1 MGRRWAIALLVGLPA
16 ALGASP
22 PGPALAGDPPA
33 GSRSAA
39 QRKKEEEALR
49 GKVREAIGRGVAWLR
64 KQQDSNG
71 HFRGANGETDEKDS
85 EVQKMVAGHRVGETA
100 LALHALRACGAPA
113 GDPQVAAGFAFIR
126 EGYRTQKKVDAL
138 QTYDVSF
145 MVIAIDTNLH
155 RAPDPDP
162 AGRKPA
168 APARKG
174 PPPVDDLPW
183 LLEMTAWL
191 VAAQGKAG
199 GFGYTSPGFY
209 DTDVSNTQIALLALK
224 SARRCAA
231 DVPADL
237 WRKALVHL
245 LDAQESAGPP
255 CVRRDESWKPD
266 EGDARRTVGGRDR
279 ARGWG
284 YKPKFPGT
292 GSMTAG
298 GVSSLVICRSEL
310 LGTPGYDGKL
320 DARAEQGIWDG
331 IAWLGSRFTVSE
343 NPGPRDAP
351 APVQGK
357 QYYYLYGLERAGV
370 LSGIPWTGEHDWY
383 REGATWLI
391 DHQEPPG
398 HWAGGLVET
407 CFALLFLERA
417 TPPAPRGAVSGSADE
432 GIDLSGAEGLDEA
445 AFGDLFEAVLR
456 RFTAADAAGRKERS
470 ADFVRMGIRSIPRL
484 LRCLKGE
491 ADGPRAAAADAL
503 LRTTGESRG
512 FDPAAPADAR
522 AAAVARWEEW
532 WNRSRGNLVAD
543 VGAGQFRVEGR

>member
-1 MGRRWAIALLVGLPA
+1 MGRKRAIALLVGLAA
-16 ALGASP
+16 ALAAP
-22 PGPALAGDPPA
+22 APALGGDPPVGKKAA
-33 GSRSAA
+33 GPG
-39 QRKKEEEALR
+39 KKEEEAFR
-49 GKVREAIGRGVAWLR
+49 GKVRDAVARGVAWVR
-64 KQQDSNG
+64 KQQASDG
-71 HFRGANGETDEKDS
+71 RFRGINGETDEKDP
-85 EVQKMVAGHRVGETA
+85 EVRKMVAGHRVGETA
-100 LALHALRACGAPA
+100 LALHALRACGVPA
-113 GDPQVAAGFAFIR
+113 EDPLVAAGFSFLRA
-126 EGYRTQKKVDAL
+126 GYRAQKKVDAL

-145 MVIAIDTNLH
+145 VVIALDTNLH

-168 APARKG
+168 APPRKA

-183 LLEMTAWL
+183 LREMTAWL
-191 VAAQGKAG
+191 VAAQGKEG

-231 DVPADL
+231 DVPAEV

-245 LDAQESAGPP
+245 LDAQESAGPV

-266 EGDARRTVGGRDR
+266 EGGERRTVAGRDR

-284 YKPKFPGT
+284 YKARSAGT

-331 IAWLGSRFTVSE
+331 IAWLGSRFTVAE

-357 QYYYLYGLERAGV
+357 LYYYLYGLERAGV

-383 REGATWLI
+383 REGAAWLV
-391 DHQEPPG
+391 DHQEPSG
-398 HWAGGLVET
+398 DWAGGLVET
-407 CFALLFLERA
+407 CFALLFLQRA
-417 TPPAPRGAVSGSADE
+417 TPPAPRGAVSGGAEE
-432 GIDLSGAEGLDEA
+432 GIDLAGAEGLDEA
-445 AFGDLFEAVLR
+445 AFGDLFEAVLK
-456 RFTAADAAGRKERS
+456 RFASADQAGRKDR
-470 ADFVRMGIRSIPRL
+470 ARDFVRLGTRSIPHL
-484 LRCLKGE
+484 LRCLKSE
-491 ADGPRAAAADAL
+491 ADGTRAAAADAL
-503 LRTTGESRG
+503 LRTTLESPG
-512 FDPAAPADAR
+512 FDPAAPAEAR

-532 WNRSRGNLVAD
+532 WNRSRRTLVAD
-543 VGAGQFRVEGR
+543 LGTGQFRSEAR